1 MGTPKSGTTWL
12 FHYLQKYP
20 QVNLGHKKEY
30 HVFDTF
36 FLPEYDFFKAS
47 IPENLPQ
54 HSFQKKYLDEKNIHK
69 KLQEDHIF
77 YGEFFANILKHP
89 KTLIT
94 GDFTPNYCALDDNQF
109 KYIFD
114 ITAQHNLN
122 THVIYFVRDP
132 VERIISYARMAYKF
146 RMHEGKKINPN
157 ADFNEFTE
165 KIFLSNSSKSVS
177 NYQKTITTLSKCFAE
192 SRLHF
197 GIYETMHTTAEI
209 NRLSQFLDIKP
220 DYSIAD
226 QRINSTSQVKLN
238 ISEKLRSDI
247 REYYRIQFE
256 FCREFFK
263 MPNLASYW
271 KNYQSS

>member
-12 FHYLQKYP
+12 FHYLQKYS
-20 QVNLGHKKEY
+20 QVNLGYKKEY
-30 HVFDTF
+30 HVFDTY
-36 FLPEYDFFKAS
+36 FLPEYSHFKAS
-47 IPENLPQ
+47 IPEKLSP
-54 HSFQKKYLDEKNIHK
+54 HPFEKKYLEEKIIQK
-69 KLQEDHIF
+69 KLQEDHVI
-77 YGEFFANILKHP
+77 YAKFFKDILSSP
-89 KTLIT
+89 NTLIT
-94 GDFTPNYCALDDNQF
+94 GDLTPTYCVLEKSQL
-109 KYIFD
+109 KYIRN
-114 ITAQHNLN
+114 ITAQYGLN

-220 DYSIAD
+220 DYSIAN

-247 REYYRIQFE
+247 RESYRIQFE